1 MANDES
7 GCFWWHSIRLP
18 DGSVTP
24 GEKTP
29 DILRQEWQDLSL
41 PSVSGKTVLD
51 IGAWDGWF
59 SFEAERGGASRVVAL
74 DHFVWALDFS
84 RAAEYWDYVAKCCA
98 AGQPPDTWGPECA
111 WWDAQTLPGKRAFD
125 RAHGALGSAVESI
138 NADFMTYDLDRLGT
152 FDIVLFLGV
161 LYHLKE
167 PLTALER
174 LRRATKGLAV
184 VETAAI
190 SLSDHDQRPILEF
203 LSEGQPNGDPTNWF
217 FPNEAAVHAM
227 LKRAKFSD
235 TETVARSFFQEVRP
249 GVTDFR
255 LTVHA
260 TP

>member
-1 MANDES
+1 M
-7 GCFWWHSIRLP
+7 P

-29 DILRQEWQDLSL
+29 DVLQQEWQDLSL
-41 PSVSGKTVLD
+41 PSISRKTVLD

-59 SFEAERGGASRVVAL
+59 SFQAECSGASRTVAL

-84 RAAEYWDYVAKCCA
+84 RSAEYWEYVAECRA
-98 AGQPPDTWGPECA
+98 TGQRPDAWGPECA
-111 WWDAQTLPGKRAFD
+111 WWDAETLPGKRAFD
-125 RAHGALGSAVESI
+125 RAHRSLGSSVESI
-138 NADFMTYDLDRLGT
+138 NADFMTYDLGRLGT
-152 FDIVLFLGV
+152 FDIVFFLGV

-167 PLTALER
+167 PLGALER
-174 LRRATKGLAV
+174 LRQVTKGLAI

-190 SLSDHDQRPILEF
+190 SLAENDQKPIIEF
-203 LSEGQPNGDPTNWF
+203 LPEGEPNGDPTNWF

-235 TETVARSFFQEVRP
+235 SRTVARSFIQESRP

-255 LTVHA
+255 LTIHA
-260 TP
+260 IP